1 MKVTE
6 YLDNIPIE
14 LLSTSNGR
22 KLVTRD
28 DPMLFAIVYLIDHL
42 KFEQDE
48 PSLSE
53 FHIALAEYG
62 KSWIT
67 DDASKDCFIAPRSA
81 GKTTWLFLILTLWAA
96 AHEHLKFIA
105 AFSDSASQATQHLQT
120 FKHELD
126 SNELLRKDYPELC
139 KPLMGNNVK
148 RHIAQSNEQIQQSNG
163 FSFSAKGIDAKALGM
178 KIGNRRPDLLL
189 LDDIEPPEANYSA
202 LEVAKRLG
210 TVLNSVFPLS
220 IKARVAIIG
229 TTTMSNSIIDQL
241 RKVGEA
247 RLAWQNELEKSL
259 HLNQDSNA
267 SDEHLKR
274 HRLSTQVPIIN
285 NYVSLDKGTL
295 NDADL
300 RIGSSD
306 AAESIDLPFG
316 RPLTEKGAKFGSS
329 ETGGCFPVCSDIE
342 SDSSIDDLSTDIDST
357 IDREDGFISEPVK
370 NLVCNDPRECLIS
383 AQKSDVKSDG
393 WETATSTPLSRV
405 SNFDNSESLQSRQ
418 NAELEKLMG
427 KPQPALQEF
436 DQQNIIEP
444 TDFYESLDQALRW
457 VIDEQIKVHYFPAIV
472 VDSAGTER
480 SLWPEF
486 WSLNY
491 LNSIRHTRNFYMN
504 YLNKPTSLDAA
515 YWSESD
521 IPIAQLESYRYTLIS
536 VDPAIK
542 TKAAN
547 DYTGIVVVSFGDDGK
562 CYVRHAEQLRI
573 VSTELKQKISDLIE
587 KFDAKLV
594 YCEVNQGGDLW
605 RSVFDGIP
613 AKFRTVHQTEKKE
626 LRAARVL
633 DYYKKNLV
641 FHTKNFADLEEQM
654 FAFPKVPHD
663 DILDAMATGV
673 HYFLG
678 NSQKSTARKR
688 SYI

>member
-6 YLDNIPIE
+6 YLDRFPID
-14 LLSTSNGR
+14 LLSSSNGR

-42 KFEQDE
+42 KFEQNE

-53 FHIALAEYG
+53 FHVALAEYG

-139 KPLMGNNVK
+139 KPMMGNNVK
-148 RHIAQSNEQIQQSNG
+148 RHIAQSNEQIQQANG

-202 LEVAKRLG
+202 LEVSKRLG

-247 RLAWQNELEKSL
+247 RLAWQLAHGPISDPKLAGSTADNTYYVNQTKGNLSRFLVENNALSDRRAIEGSELAGEGAGDTSSIRI
-259 HLNQDSNA
+259 DSDGIQRESSEN
-267 SDEHLKR
+267 
-274 HRLSTQVPIIN
+274 
-285 NYVSLDKGTL
+285 
-295 NDADL
+295 ADL
-300 RIGSSD
+300 GGVEAGSQSSFEPID
-306 AAESIDLPFG
+306 WYIESISKSVKASQISDDVIS
-316 RPLTEKGAKFGSS
+316 LTPDRE
-329 ETGGCFPVCSDIE
+329 C
-342 SDSSIDDLSTDIDST
+342 DSS
-357 IDREDGFISEPVK
+357 PM
-370 NLVCNDPRECLIS
+370 
-383 AQKSDVKSDG
+383 QKIDVKSDVV
-393 WETATSTPLSRV
+393 ESATSTSLSCA
-405 SNFDNSESLQSRQ
+405 SNFDNSESILSRHD
-418 NAELEKLMG
+418 AELENLIG
-427 KPQPALQEF
+427 RSQPAQQEF
-436 DQQNIIEP
+436 DQQHVAAP

-457 VIDEQIKVHYFPAIV
+457 VIDEQINVHYFPAIMA
-472 VDSAGTER
+472 DAAGTER

-486 WSLNY
+486 WSLDY

-521 IPIAQLESYRYTLIS
+521 IPIARLDNYRYTMIS

-562 CYVRHAEQLRI
+562 CYVRHAEQIRI
-573 VSTELKQKISDLIE
+573 VSTELKQKIADLIE
-587 KFDAKLV
+587 KFAAKLV

-613 AKFRTVHQTEKKE
+613 AKFRAVHQTEKKE
-626 LRAARVL
+626 LRAARAL

-688 SYI
+688 SYL

>member
-6 YLDNIPIE
+6 YLDRFPID
-14 LLSTSNGR
+14 LLSISNGR

-42 KFEQDE
+42 KFEQNE

-53 FHIALAEYG
+53 FHVALAEYG

-139 KPLMGNNVK
+139 KPMMGNNVK
-148 RHIAQSNEQIQQSNG
+148 RHIAQSNEQIQQANG

-202 LEVAKRLG
+202 LEVSKRLG

-247 RLAWQNELEKSL
+247 RLAWQLEHDPIGDPTLGGPTADNTYYVNQTKGNFSRLLVENNALSARRAIEGAELAGEGAGDTSSIRI
-259 HLNQDSNA
+259 DSDGIQRESSEN
-267 SDEHLKR
+267 
-274 HRLSTQVPIIN
+274 
-285 NYVSLDKGTL
+285 
-295 NDADL
+295 ADL
-300 RIGSSD
+300 GGVEAGSQSSF
-306 AAESIDLPFG
+306 ESIDWN
-316 RPLTEKGAKFGSS
+316 
-329 ETGGCFPVCSDIE
+329 IE
-342 SDSSIDDLSTDIDST
+342 SISKSVKASQISDDGISLTPDRECDSSLM
-357 IDREDGFISEPVK
+357 
-370 NLVCNDPRECLIS
+370 
-383 AQKSDVKSDG
+383 QKIDVKSDVV
-393 WETATSTPLSRV
+393 ESATSTSLSCA
-405 SNFDNSESLQSRQ
+405 SNFDNSESILSRHD
-418 NAELEKLMG
+418 AELENLIG
-427 KPQPALQEF
+427 KSQPAQQEF
-436 DQQNIIEP
+436 DQQHVAAP

-457 VIDEQIKVHYFPAIV
+457 VIDERINVHYFPAIMA
-472 VDSAGTER
+472 DAAGTER

-486 WSLNY
+486 WSLDY

-521 IPIAQLESYRYTLIS
+521 IPIARLDSYRYTMIS

-562 CYVRHAEQLRI
+562 CYIRHAEQLRI
-573 VSTELKQKISDLIE
+573 VSTELKQKITDLIE

-613 AKFRTVHQTEKKE
+613 AKFRSVHQTEKKE
-626 LRAARVL
+626 LRAARAL

-641 FHTKNFADLEEQM
+641 FHTKNFSDLEEQM

-688 SYI
+688 SYL

>member
-6 YLDNIPIE
+6 YLDRFPID
-14 LLSTSNGR
+14 LLSSSNGR

-42 KFEQDE
+42 KFEQNE

-53 FHIALAEYG
+53 FHVALAEYG

-139 KPLMGNNVK
+139 KPMMGNNVK
-148 RHIAQSNEQIQQSNG
+148 RHIAQSNEQIQQANG

-202 LEVAKRLG
+202 LEVSKRLG

-247 RLAWQNELEKSL
+247 RLAWQLEHDPIDDPKVGGSTADNTYYVNQTKGNLSRFLVENNALSARRAIEGAELAGEGAGDTSSIRI
-259 HLNQDSNA
+259 DSDGIQRESSEN
-267 SDEHLKR
+267 
-274 HRLSTQVPIIN
+274 
-285 NYVSLDKGTL
+285 
-295 NDADL
+295 ADL
-300 RIGSSD
+300 GEVEARSQSSF
-306 AAESIDLPFG
+306 ESIDWN
-316 RPLTEKGAKFGSS
+316 
-329 ETGGCFPVCSDIE
+329 IE
-342 SDSSIDDLSTDIDST
+342 SISKSVKASQISDDGISLTPDRECDSSLM
-357 IDREDGFISEPVK
+357 
-370 NLVCNDPRECLIS
+370 
-383 AQKSDVKSDG
+383 QKTDVKSDVF
-393 WETATSTPLSRV
+393 EFATSTSLSCA
-405 SNFDNSESLQSRQ
+405 SNFDNSESILSRHD
-418 NAELEKLMG
+418 AELENLIG
-427 KPQPALQEF
+427 KSQPAQQEF
-436 DQQNIIEP
+436 DQQHVVAL

-457 VIDEQIKVHYFPAIV
+457 VIDEQINVHYFPAIMA
-472 VDSAGTER
+472 DAAGTER

-486 WSLNY
+486 WSLDY

-521 IPIAQLESYRYTLIS
+521 IPIARLDSYRYTMIS

-562 CYVRHAEQLRI
+562 CYVRHAEQIRI
-573 VSTELKQKISDLIE
+573 VSTELKQKITDLIE

-613 AKFRTVHQTEKKE
+613 AKFRSVHQTEKKE
-626 LRAARVL
+626 LRAARAL

-641 FHTKNFADLEEQM
+641 FHTKNFSDLEEQM

-688 SYI
+688 SYF